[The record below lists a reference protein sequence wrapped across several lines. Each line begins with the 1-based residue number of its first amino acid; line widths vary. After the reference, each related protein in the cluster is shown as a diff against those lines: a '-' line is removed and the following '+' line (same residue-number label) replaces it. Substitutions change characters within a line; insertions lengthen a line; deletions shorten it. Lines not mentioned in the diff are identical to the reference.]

1 MPCKRGD
8 KEKAKNYR
16 GISLLCTAYKIYA
29 EVIRN
34 GIEKE
39 IIEKGMVP
47 ESQADFRRG
56 RSMIDIFVLN
66 HLMQR
71 DKRQRGKDG
80 RVYMMFTDMKAAFD
94 NVERSILWRELRK
107 KGIKEKLIRRLEKIY
122 ERTEMVVRTNQSYT
136 ESFRTRRGVR
146 QGYIVS
152 PLLFNLYMEIE
163 ERMENRR
170 IGGVNIGT
178 TRNLVYADDI
188 VLVANN
194 KETMLDM
201 MGIFL
206 RNS

>member
-136 ESFRTRRGVR
+136 ESFRTRKGVR
-146 QGYIVS
+146 QGYVVS

>member
-1 MPCKRGD
+1 
-8 KEKAKNYR
+8 
-16 GISLLCTAYKIYA
+16 
-29 EVIRN
+29 
-34 GIEKE
+34 
-39 IIEKGMVP
+39 
-47 ESQADFRRG
+47 
-56 RSMIDIFVLN
+56 
-66 HLMQR
+66 MQR

-80 RVYMMFTDMKAAFD
+80 SVYMKFTDMKATFD

-122 ERTEMVVRTNQSYT
+122 ERTEMVVRTNQSYM
-136 ESFRTRRGVR
+136 ESFRTRKGVR
-146 QGYIVS
+146 QGYVVS

-194 KETMLDM
+194 KEAMLDM
-201 MGIFL
+201 MGIFKKFL
-206 RNS
+206 KDKKLELCTDKSKILVFNKKRKEKKEKWI